1 VETYTKKGL
10 GTREDLP
17 NFHQYPGDKR
27 RDHEED
33 DDAEDIVV
41 PLRQLLNKNTLSS
54 AQIGWLTPYRRT
66 VVAYLKRC
74 VMK

>member
-1 VETYTKKGL
+1 MKTYTKKGL
-10 GTREDLP
+10 VRCEDLP
-17 NFHQYPGDKR
+17 NFHQYPGDER

-41 PLRQLLNKNTLSS
+41 PLRQLLYKNAVLS

>member
-1 VETYTKKGL
+1 MKTYTKKGL
-10 GTREDLP
+10 VTREDLP

-41 PLRQLLNKNTLSS
+41 SLRQLLNKNALSS